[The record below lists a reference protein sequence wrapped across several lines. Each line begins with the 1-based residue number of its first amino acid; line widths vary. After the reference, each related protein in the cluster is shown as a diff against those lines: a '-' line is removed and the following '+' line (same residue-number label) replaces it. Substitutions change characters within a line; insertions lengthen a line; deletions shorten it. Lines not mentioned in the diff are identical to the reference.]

1 MGQEDWSDQ
10 MGCFSCAQRAK
21 AIREGMKQI
30 AQGKSPMQQVKQI
43 GQTIRQDVAAIKAR
57 LNGK

>member
-1 MGQEDWSDQ
+1 